1 MTSAN
6 TITANILDT
15 QLTEGY
21 LAIEVEDQIIRAE
34 ITESM
39 EDTAEALPQL
49 VEKLAE
55 AGYRFAGEPTDMA
68 GEVELAK
75 A

>member
-1 MTSAN
+1 MAQ
-6 TITANILDT
+6 TITAEILDT

-21 LAIEVEDQIIRAE
+21 LAIEVEGQVIRAE
-34 ITESM
+34 ITEEM
-39 EDTAEALPQL
+39 IDTAEALPQM
-49 VEKLAE
+49 VEELKK